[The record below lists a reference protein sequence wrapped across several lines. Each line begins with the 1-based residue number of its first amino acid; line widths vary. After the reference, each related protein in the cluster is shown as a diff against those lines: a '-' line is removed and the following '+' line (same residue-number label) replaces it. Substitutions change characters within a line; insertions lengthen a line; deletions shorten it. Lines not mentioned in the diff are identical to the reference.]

1 MLINLSNHSIKN
13 WSVHQ
18 LKEANDN
25 YSSVIDL
32 PFPVIPPDSD
42 EEFILNLAN
51 EYKLKC
57 FELLNSSPDKNNAVH
72 IMGEMTFCFALVSL
86 LQKENIICV
95 ASTTNRNSIEENGVK
110 VSRFEFVRFREY
122 PKI

>member
-18 LKEANDN
+18 LKKANDH

-57 FELLNSSPDKNNAVH
+57 FELLNSSLDKNNAVH

>member
-42 EEFILNLAN
+42 DEFILNLAN

-72 IMGEMTFCFALVSL
+72 IMAEMTFCFALVSL